1 MFDPFVTTKRPGKGT
16 GLGLSVSYRIIKSHN
31 GEIAAYT
38 DKKGATFE
46 ITLPVYPVRD
56 NPPEADDGRLRRPI
70 SNGVKEEQKNG
81 N

>member
-46 ITLPVYPVRD
+46 ITLP
-56 NPPEADDGRLRRPI
+56 I
-70 SNGVKEEQKNG
+70 KEEKKNG